1 VSDGFLRGESV
12 FFSGQKWLFVSEKVV
27 KLLQVIVY
35 VWFIVETRNALLKKG
50 AKIHLIRRSRPTRLI
65 LPSAWLSTDFPNC
78 RNCRLYS
85 TKPACQNRRLGFMKI
100 AVAMSGGVDSSA
112 AAALLKEQGHELVG
126 FTMQLWNQRRGI
138 SVDENGE
145 PLPSRCC
152 SLDDVYDAR
161 RVAEGLG
168 FPFYVLNLEREFEK
182 SVVEPFVQSYLDGE
196 TPIPCVACN
205 SRLKFASLDKMAVS
219 LGCDKVA
226 TGHYARV
233 EYDEIADRYRL
244 FRGRSHWKD
253 QSYFLWEL
261 NQEQLSRSL
270 FPLGEMEKEAVRD
283 IARVADLYVAE
294 KQESQEI
301 CFVPDGKYS
310 EFIDRYLDH
319 EGRTNEMPASGEIV
333 STSGEVVGSHS
344 GIHRYTVGQRR
355 GLGIANEKPLY
366 VLQIERAKNQIIVG
380 EADELES
387 LEFTAKGVNWI
398 AFGEPTEP
406 VRAEVKVR
414 YRHDPA
420 RATIHPL
427 AGNCA
432 RIVFDE
438 PQRAIT
444 PGQATVFYDGDEV
457 VGGGWIVKL

>member
-1 VSDGFLRGESV
+1 
-12 FFSGQKWLFVSEKVV
+12 
-27 KLLQVIVY
+27 
-35 VWFIVETRNALLKKG
+35 
-50 AKIHLIRRSRPTRLI
+50 
-65 LPSAWLSTDFPNC
+65 
-78 RNCRLYS
+78 
-85 TKPACQNRRLGFMKI
+85 MKI

-138 SVDENGE
+138 SVDENGD

-161 RVAEGLG
+161 RVAESLG
-168 FPFYVLNLEREFEK
+168 FPFYVLNLEKDFERD
-182 SVVEPFVQSYLDGE
+182 VVEPFVASYLSGE

-205 SRLKFASLDKMAVS
+205 SRLKFASLDRMAIS

-226 TGHYARV
+226 TGHFARV
-233 EYDEIADRYRL
+233 EYDEAADRYRL
-244 FRGRSHWKD
+244 FRGRNHWKD

-261 NQEQLSRSL
+261 TQDQLSRAY
-270 FPLGEMEKEAVRD
+270 FPLGEMLKSEVRD
-283 IARVADLYVAE
+283 IARGANLYTAE

-301 CFVPDGKYS
+301 CFVPDGKYA

-319 EGRTNEMPASGEIV
+319 ENRADEMPAAGEIINIA
-333 STSGEVVGSHS
+333 GETVGAHS
-344 GIHRYTVGQRR
+344 GIHRYTIGQRR

-366 VLQIERAKNQIIVG
+366 VVQIERAKNQIIVG

-387 LEFTAKGVNWI
+387 KEFRARGVNWV
-398 AFGEPTEP
+398 AFDEPTEP
-406 VRAEVKVR
+406 VRAQVKVR

-420 RATIHPL
+420 PATIFALPDAH
-427 AGNCA
+427 A

-444 PGQATVFYDGDEV
+444 PGQATIFYDIDEADEV
-457 VGGGWIVKL
+457 VGGGWIVRS

>member
-1 VSDGFLRGESV
+1 
-12 FFSGQKWLFVSEKVV
+12 
-27 KLLQVIVY
+27 
-35 VWFIVETRNALLKKG
+35 
-50 AKIHLIRRSRPTRLI
+50 
-65 LPSAWLSTDFPNC
+65 
-78 RNCRLYS
+78 
-85 TKPACQNRRLGFMKI
+85 MKI

-138 SVDENGE
+138 SVDENGD

-161 RVAEGLG
+161 RVAESLG
-168 FPFYVLNLEREFEK
+168 FPFYVLNLEKDFDRD
-182 SVVEPFVQSYLDGE
+182 VVEPFVQSYLSGE

-205 SRLKFASLDKMAVS
+205 SRLKFASLDRMAVS

-233 EYDEIADRYRL
+233 EYDEAANRYRL
-244 FRGRSHWKD
+244 FRGRNHWKD

-261 NQEQLSRSL
+261 NQDQLSRSY
-270 FPLGEMEKEAVRD
+270 FPLGEMEKSEVRD
-283 IARVADLYVAE
+283 IARDAKLYTAD

-310 EFIDRYLDH
+310 EFIDRYLEH
-319 EGRTNEMPASGEIV
+319 EDRGGELPAGGEIV
-333 STSGEVVGSHS
+333 NKAGETVGSHT
-344 GIHRYTVGQRR
+344 GIHRYTIGQRR

-366 VLQIERAKNQIIVG
+366 VLQIERARNQIIVG
-380 EADELES
+380 EADELDAV
-387 LEFTAKGVNWI
+387 EFAAKGVNWV
-398 AFGEPTEP
+398 AFDEPSEP
-406 VRAEVKVR
+406 VRADVKIR

-420 RATIHPL
+420 AATIYALPD
-427 AGNCA
+427 ARA
-432 RIVFDE
+432 RIVFDH

-444 PGQATVFYDGDEV
+444 PGQATIFYNGDEV
-457 VGGGWIVKL
+457 VGGGWIVRN